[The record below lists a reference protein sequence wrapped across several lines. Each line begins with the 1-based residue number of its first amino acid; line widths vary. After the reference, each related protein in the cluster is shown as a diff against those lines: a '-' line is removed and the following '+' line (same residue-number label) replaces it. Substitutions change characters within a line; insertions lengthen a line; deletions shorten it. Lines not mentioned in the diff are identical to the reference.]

1 MSEAE
6 SALLQGI
13 LQIVISVIL
22 PVLAGLAVWYV
33 KLLIQRV
40 KARMSREQLAFADSL
55 ITMFVGAAEQYDLA
69 GLAAR
74 TGAEKKAWVVAQAQA
89 ALDRSNIQMDA
100 SLLAD
105 LVESAILSGAKN
117 PPYTPGADP
126 ED

>member
-1 MSEAE
+1 MSEAD

-22 PVLAGLAVWYV
+22 PVLAGLAVWYI

-55 ITMFVGAAEQYDLA
+55 ILMFVAAAEQYDLA

-74 TGAEKKAWVVAQAQA
+74 TGAEKKAWVVAQTQA
-89 ALDRSNIQMDA
+89 ALNRAGLNMDA
-100 SLLAD
+100 GLLAD
-105 LVESAILSGAKN
+105 LVEAAVLNGAKN
-117 PPYTPGADP
+117 PPYLP
-126 ED
+126 EKD